1 MSTTT
6 ACVLV
11 LTGEEIVAAAMLDPI
26 KFVEERAGAMDAA
39 AQEQARKAGRYAVT
53 HGSAWGLLLPGDT
66 DVSSIREKYDDD
78 LAAMVAEGAQHAP
91 PMSVVAWKVFQTIPR
106 GQG

>member
-1 MSTTT
+1 MSKTT

-26 KFVEERAGAMDAA
+26 KFVEERAAAMDEA
-39 AQEQARKAGRYAVT
+39 AQVQAMNDGRFAVT
-53 HGSAWGLLLPGDT
+53 HGSTWGLLLPDDH
-66 DVSSIREKYDDD
+66 DVTSIAETYDDD
-78 LAAMVAEGAQHAP
+78 LAAMVAEQAQHAP
-91 PMSVVAWKVFQTIPR
+91 PWSVVAWKVFETIPR